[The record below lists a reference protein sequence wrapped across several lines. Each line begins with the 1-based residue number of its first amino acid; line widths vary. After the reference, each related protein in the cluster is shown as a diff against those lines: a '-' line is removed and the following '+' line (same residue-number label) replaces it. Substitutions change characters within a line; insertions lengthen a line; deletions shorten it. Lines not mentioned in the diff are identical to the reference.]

1 MNACMHAN
9 RAPVSARLIVMWQS
23 ELFLP
28 LPAAHAKHQHHD
40 ANTMTLHHGE
50 YTHVLRYT
58 NPCNTNRFAYHT
70 PYIYIHHHIWE
81 ALAAEQAEQGL
92 TGSGA
97 TVRNTT
103 ATPQTCRTP
112 NLLCAGN
119 QKVFAHVIERHVD
132 GHIRDS
138 LDVVEC
144 QPPIQPLDHPF
155 LLDDSPYCVEGRL
168 VCECVHAYEQE
179 DTCNT

>member
-1 MNACMHAN
+1 MCTSYTI
-9 RAPVSARLIVMWQS
+9 R
-23 ELFLP
+23 
-28 LPAAHAKHQHHD
+28 KHTKH
-40 ANTMTLHHGE
+40 LHTSS
-50 YTHVLRYT
+50 Y
-58 NPCNTNRFAYHT
+58 
-70 PYIYIHHHIWE
+70 IWE
-81 ALAAEQAEQGL
+81 ALVAEQAEQGR

-168 VCECVHAYEQE
+168 VCECVHAYEEE
-179 DTCNT
+179 DACNTKGLTLPYCVEGRLVCDCVHAYEEEDACNT